1 MNPAL
6 PIIKAQVPEQFR
18 SAITNELVNK
28 IEELESNPVFAE
40 QIRDNLV
47 TYIGV
52 LRDNP
57 ASMDDYLR
65 LITYVTSRMKGD
77 NSLTCY
83 AKAYPERYAALVKA
97 GKTEGEIRRHAGS
110 IEKGKMY
117 VSLMQQVIVPSWILN
132 YDAYQS
138 AVRTQLE
145 IMQDDTVSPMV
156 RTQAANSLL
165 THLSK
170 PKEAANITLNQNT
183 LNANV
188 DDLGML
194 RNMLS
199 DLSNRQHKTLITGA
213 ASTKDVINLTAIQDS
228 NDEPS

>member
-1 MNPAL
+1 
-6 PIIKAQVPEQFR
+6 
-18 SAITNELVNK
+18 
-28 IEELESNPVFAE
+28 
-40 QIRDNLV
+40 
-47 TYIGV
+47 
-52 LRDNP
+52 
-57 ASMDDYLR
+57 
-65 LITYVTSRMKGD
+65 
-77 NSLTCY
+77 
-83 AKAYPERYAALVKA
+83 
-97 GKTEGEIRRHAGS
+97 
-110 IEKGKMY
+110 
-117 VSLMQQVIVPSWILN
+117 
-132 YDAYQS
+132 
-138 AVRTQLE
+138 
-145 IMQDDTVSPMV
+145 MQDDTVSPMV

-199 DLSNRQHKTLITGA
+199 DLSNRQHKTLITGT